1 MESDF
6 SISNNI
12 LVGNLHESSIVAQ
25 HHIYDGIVHLGGLQ
39 IAALLTKEKPRR
51 GTVKGLYPKV
61 EKFRINEGTQKS

>member
-25 HHIYDGIVHLGGLQ
+25 RHIYDGIVHAGGLQ
-39 IAALLTKEKPRR
+39 IAALLTKEKPLRAYSKR
-51 GTVKGLYPKV
+51 LVPKSGKV
-61 EKFRINEGTQKS
+61 QNK